1 MYNFRIVLSKS
12 MSQISP
18 DNLNTKNC
26 SLKRKISPVRETEKG
41 ESTPIVRDE
50 NSKRCKLDEN
60 SRPGFALHALEL
72 NPDQQNNEGKV
83 MSSLIEKIISNLS
96 INRDSKIAE
105 FNQSKP
111 ILLTIPMI
119 IKRED
124 GVEKEKFFFKSK
136 SLK

>member
-1 MYNFRIVLSKS
+1 
-12 MSQISP
+12 MSQTSP
-18 DNLNTKNC
+18 DNVNTRNC

-41 ESTPIVRDE
+41 ETTPVVHNE
-50 NSKRCKLDEN
+50 NYSKRCKLDEN

-72 NPDQQNNEGKV
+72 NSDQQNNEGKA

-119 IKRED
+119 HLRC
-124 GVEKEKFFFKSK
+124 
-136 SLK
+136 

>member
-1 MYNFRIVLSKS
+1 
-12 MSQISP
+12 MSQISS
-18 DNLNTKNC
+18 DNLNTKKC
-26 SLKRKISPVRETEKG
+26 SLKRKILPVRETQKSET
-41 ESTPIVRDE
+41 TPVVHNE
-50 NSKRCKLDEN
+50 NNSKRCKLDEN

-83 MSSLIEKIISNLS
+83 MSSLVEKVISNLS

-105 FNQSKP
+105 FNQNKP

-119 IKRED
+119 IKKENS
-124 GVEKEKFFFKSK
+124 VEKEKYFFKSK

>member
-1 MYNFRIVLSKS
+1 

-26 SLKRKISPVRETEKG
+26 SLKRKVSPVRETEKG
-41 ESTPIVRDE
+41 ESTPIVRNE
-50 NSKRCKLDEN
+50 NNSKRCKLDEN

-119 IKRED
+119 ITRED

>member
-1 MYNFRIVLSKS
+1 
-12 MSQISP
+12 MSQTSP
-18 DNLNTKNC
+18 DNVNTRNC

-41 ESTPIVRDE
+41 ETTTVVHNE
-50 NSKRCKLDEN
+50 NNSKRCKLDEN

-72 NPDQQNNEGKV
+72 NSDQQNNEGKA

-119 IKRED
+119 VKKEN
-124 GVEKEKFFFKSK
+124 GVEKEKYFFKCK

>member
-1 MYNFRIVLSKS
+1 M
-12 MSQISP
+12 
-18 DNLNTKNC
+18 
-26 SLKRKISPVRETEKG
+26 
-41 ESTPIVRDE
+41 
-50 NSKRCKLDEN
+50 
-60 SRPGFALHALEL
+60 
-72 NPDQQNNEGKV
+72 KV

-96 INRDSKIAE
+96 INRDNKIAE

-119 IKRED
+119 ITRED

>member
-1 MYNFRIVLSKS
+1 
-12 MSQISP
+12 MSQISS
-18 DNLNTKNC
+18 DNLNTKKC
-26 SLKRKISPVRETEKG
+26 SLKRKIIPVRETQKSET
-41 ESTPIVRDE
+41 TPVVYNE
-50 NSKRCKLDEN
+50 NNSKRCKLDEN

-83 MSSLIEKIISNLS
+83 MSSLVEKVISNLS

-105 FNQSKP
+105 FNQNKP

-119 IKRED
+119 VKKEN
-124 GVEKEKFFFKSK
+124 GAEKEKFFFKSK

>member
-1 MYNFRIVLSKS
+1 

-18 DNLNTKNC
+18 DNLNTRNC

-41 ESTPIVRDE
+41 ESTPVVHNE
-50 NSKRCKLDEN
+50 NNSKRCKLDEN
-60 SRPGFALHALEL
+60 SQSGFALYDLEM
-72 NPDQQNNEGKV
+72 NSDQQNTEGRV
-83 MSSLIEKIISNLS
+83 MCSLIEKIISNLS

-119 IKRED
+119 ITRED